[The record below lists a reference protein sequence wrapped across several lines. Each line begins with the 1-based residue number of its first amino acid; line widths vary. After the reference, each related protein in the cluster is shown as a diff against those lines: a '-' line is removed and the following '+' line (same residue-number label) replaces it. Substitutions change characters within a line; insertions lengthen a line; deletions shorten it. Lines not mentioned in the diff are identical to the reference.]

1 MTTRQTTQAAI
12 IWLLASSIFIN
23 YIDRT
28 NLAIAGPL
36 VSSELHLTGSQ
47 FGLLSTAFFV
57 TYALFQLVSGALADR
72 MDVKWLL
79 AGGFALW
86 SIATGVAGLVHG
98 YAALFVARLILGAGE
113 SVAYPSYSRILSYHF
128 TEEQRGW
135 PNAVISAG
143 FSFGLASGLFFGGM
157 LVGRIGWRPFFI
169 GLCAISLLWLIP
181 WLLVMPPTPA
191 HSAAESH
198 KCPTALEI
206 LARREF
212 LGTALGLFCGNY
224 FSYTLLTWL
233 PRYLVEARHFTMD
246 QMAVTGGV
254 TYIVVALSSMAFGRL
269 ADARIRA
276 GLSTPRIRKTISS
289 CGLAIS
295 AVSLLIVA
303 WTTEPALT
311 VAFLIAGG
319 PWIRDLLV
327 ESLGGDADDGRSAG
341 LRPLDGH
348 GELHRQSCRHDR
360 AGHGRSRRRPHR
372 AVLRGVR
379 SGRGYHADRRRDVG
393 VRDPRRAR
401 GVVAREGVGMKFIPT
416 PGQPSGRERLP
427 STGP

>member
-1 MTTRQTTQAAI
+1 LTTRQTTQAAI

-191 HSAAESH
+191 RATADAA

-206 LARREF
+206 LAQREF
-212 LGTALGLFCGNY
+212 LGTALGLFCANY

-254 TYIVVALSSMAFGRL
+254 TYIVVALSSMGFGRL

-289 CGLAIS
+289 SGLAIS

-319 PWIRDLLV
+319 LGFGIFSSNHWAATQTLAGPLASGRWTGMENFTGNLAGMIAPVMVGVVVDRTGQYFAAFALAAAITLIGAATWAFVIRDV
-327 ESLGGDADDGRSAG
+327 REVSWR
-341 LRPLDGH
+341 
-348 GELHRQSCRHDR
+348 E
-360 AGHGRSRRRPHR
+360 
-372 AVLRGVR
+372 RGV
-379 SGRGYHADRRRDVG
+379 G
-393 VRDPRRAR
+393 
-401 GVVAREGVGMKFIPT
+401 
-416 PGQPSGRERLP
+416 
-427 STGP
+427 

>member
-98 YAALFVARLILGAGE
+98 YAALFVARLVLGAGE
-113 SVAYPSYSRILSYHF
+113 SVAYPSYSRILSRHF

-169 GLCAISLLWLIP
+169 GLCGLSLLWLIP

-191 HSAAESH
+191 HSAVESH

-269 ADARIRA
+269 ADARIKA
-276 GLSTPRIRKTISS
+276 GLSTPRIRKTIVS

-295 AVSLLIVA
+295 AVSLIDRRVDDR
-303 WTTEPALT
+303 P
-311 VAFLIAGG
+311 GG
-319 PWIRDLLV
+319 HGGVPDWRGPGFRDLLV
-327 ESLGGDADDGRSAG
+327 ESLGGDADAGRAAG
-341 LRPLDGH
+341 LRALDGH
-348 GELHRQSCRHDR
+348 GELHRKSCGHDR
-360 AGHGRSRRRPHR
+360 SGRGRSRRRSHG

-379 SGRGYHADRRRDVG
+379 SGRGHHVDRRRDVG

-401 GVVAREGVGMKFIPT
+401 SVVARGVGMNFSSASKLE
-416 PGQPSGRERLP
+416 SGRN
-427 STGP
+427 

>member
-1 MTTRQTTQAAI
+1 LTSRQTTQAAI

-28 NLAIAGPL
+28 NLSIAGPL
-36 VSSELHLTGSQ
+36 VSSELHLTGAQ

-57 TYALFQLVSGALADR
+57 TYASFQLVSGGLADR

-79 AGGFALW
+79 AAGFALW
-86 SIATGVAGLVHG
+86 SLATGVAGLVHG

-135 PNAVISAG
+135 PNSVISAG

-157 LVGRIGWRPFFI
+157 LVGRIGWRPFFL
-169 GLCAISLLWLIP
+169 GLCVLSLLWMIP
-181 WLLVMPPTPA
+181 WLLAMPPTPA
-191 HSAAESH
+191 RTAVDADAS
-198 KCPTALEI
+198 PTALEI
-206 LARREF
+206 LVRREF

-289 CGLAIS
+289 WGLAIS
-295 AVSLLIVA
+295 AVSLLVVA

-311 VAFLIAGG
+311 VVFLIGGGLGFGIFSSNHWAATQTLAG
-319 PWIRDLLV
+319 
-327 ESLGGDADDGRSAG
+327 
-341 LRPLDGH
+341 PL
-348 GELHRQSCRHDR
+348 
-360 AGHGRSRRRPHR
+360 A
-372 AVLRGVR
+372 
-379 SGRGYHADRRRDVG
+379 SGRWTGMENFTGNLAGMIAPVVVG
-393 VRDPRRAR
+393 VVVDRTGQYFAAFAVAAAITLIGAATWAFVIQDVREVSWRVPATTNTHR
-401 GVVAREGVGMKFIPT
+401 G
-416 PGQPSGRERLP
+416 SG
-427 STGP
+427 